1 MAGSESPQ
9 RKNILVKAQ
18 PQLQWTLILEMPGPW
33 DFSANANDRCGVGPS
48 KPMRQTACAVGG
60 RAEQVQL
67 PKPFEVETIT
77 GEIQMP
83 DTELQV

>member
-1 MAGSESPQ
+1 
-9 RKNILVKAQ
+9 
-18 PQLQWTLILEMPGPW
+18 
-33 DFSANANDRCGVGPS
+33 
-48 KPMRQTACAVGG
+48 MRRTACAVGG

-83 DTELQV
+83 DTALQV